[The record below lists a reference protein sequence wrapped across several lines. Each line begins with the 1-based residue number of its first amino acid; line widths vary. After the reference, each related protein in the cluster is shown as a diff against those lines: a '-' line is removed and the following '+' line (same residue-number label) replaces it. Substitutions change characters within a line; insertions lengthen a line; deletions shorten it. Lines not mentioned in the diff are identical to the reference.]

1 MHFNTQRQRPNPPLS
16 NNDRS
21 GAETAA
27 PGDRLAVGQAVE
39 QETPSA
45 MRTSEPHRGRN
56 VFKEIFLHKTGDPDM
71 PFAVYCLDR
80 PDAGDLRQRTRAV
93 HLEYMIAHG
102 EQVTFG
108 GPLQTDDGSR
118 VIGSLMVLSHE
129 TREAVDRFLQAEP
142 YARAG
147 LFAEVRISRLRQMV
161 PENPPGLLIRELE
174 RERGAG

>member
-1 MHFNTQRQRPNPPLS
+1 
-16 NNDRS
+16 
-21 GAETAA
+21 
-27 PGDRLAVGQAVE
+27 VQATR
-39 QETPSA
+39 QETPDTV
-45 MRTSEPHRGRN
+45 RVCGTHTGRN
-56 VFKEIFLHKTGDPDM
+56 AFREIVLHETGDPEM

-80 PDAGDLRQRTRAV
+80 SDAGDLRQRTRAD
-93 HLEYMIAHG
+93 HLDYMIAHG
-102 EQVTFG
+102 DQVVFG

-129 TREAVDRFLQAEP
+129 TREAVDGFLHAEP

-147 LFAEVRISRLRQMV
+147 LFAEVRIARLRQMV